1 MVTQQTTPADP
12 ALKKYF
18 NELVASWK
26 RAAQGASNSEVILAH
41 PAYLEILAMGP
52 PAVPLILRD
61 FERKGWHWYAALH
74 QLTGARPYPSGT
86 RGRERMRQAWLAWG
100 RESGLL

>member
-12 ALKKYF
+12 ALEKRF
-18 NELVASWK
+18 NELVASRK
-26 RAAQGASNSEVILAH
+26 RATQGLSNSEVILGH

-52 PAVPLILRD
+52 AAVPLILRD
-61 FERKGWHWYAALH
+61 FERKGYHWYAALH
-74 QLTGARPYPSGT
+74 QLTGARPYPPGT
-86 RGRERMRQAWLAWG
+86 RGRERMRQIWLAWG